1 MTQVLLGLDLDLTPF
16 NLKIGTASSEIDTLR
31 NKARAGVTLRTFLD
45 TSTLTQQLA
54 AAQKMLSGGNTRIK
68 VGTDLYKKGSQYSIS
83 KTKVKKEIIDKIQD
97 EIRDDRDYKIKIG
110 AELDYNPA
118 AIKKQLESSIG
129 TVSIKVDA
137 ELVIDTAAITRQ
149 IQQAVRLARNAAL
162 TDTGTTPPPAS
173 RQPRATATTA
183 ATQQPDAAVVRQLV
197 NDAIT
202 KTPRKG
208 GFNSGDIEK
217 VAAQARQAG
226 AQITATTVT
235 ELRKELPSALA
246 QVADDAI
253 LGLAKGLVSNDS
265 VLSDASKKTAES
277 LIKALKKSLRIASPS
292 GESRD
297 EVGKPIGEGIGKGT
311 IEGLVQWER
320 RIAGAIRQTIGN
332 VWKQGL
338 ARDAA
343 ARGALADMG
352 RDAAQVLSSSLSEN
366 LKQNL
371 GSAIVPALKGALV
384 GGAGGGITGMLVGAG
399 SAGMEATGQ
408 ISQRIA
414 SGGLMGALRVAS
426 GDTSAITGFIQES
439 FQQIVQQALGSGL
452 EGALIGGAGVAAIAG
467 GAGLVKNSGGA
478 LAKQLLAALQ
488 QQILGVAVTE
498 LERQATG
505 VESGSSQGLLGGAR
519 RAIGLLSGNVE
530 KVANDFGAL
539 IQSSPIQQVRVRLI
553 QVVEALRI
561 AGAVI
566 NELSK
571 RLQGT
576 SGGGLAI
583 PGSFTEV
590 RDLGN
595 TKYLPKP
602 NEVYN
607 RIIKESLDVFN
618 RAIDEQTRI
627 AAQANAVLNAKTAIR
642 AVNVSDYTGF
652 SGRTAPALG
661 GSTLGGI
668 PALPSFG
675 QTGGGYVP
683 PSGGGRPPQRPPGPT
698 NRFDGIFGGQ
708 LALRSIP
715 VEFFTSFRDAERLLA
730 LVERRLAAVAKAFD
744 TLKVKSQLQADQGIR
759 QLEVSLRAVLL
770 AFQKGEVGAEDVRAA
785 LYGLNREMAG
795 LAGQTAQVQNL
806 AQAFENLGGMSAQ
819 ARQAIE
825 NQRNEDVKYIQ
836 SETARGRDRDGN
848 LILSQ
853 EGRRAGNLRDIQQL
867 TYANDLVRGSQ
878 SASGFGGF
886 RGREIGNDTLIK
898 ALQRTNLSE
907 YLNQFDQLSSTIL
920 ETSRNTKVYNQVQ
933 AALSEEFDNASRAL
947 RVLNG
952 EAKAGETLTQVA
964 RNAWGTILDDFQN
977 LVPQLLVFA
986 VAYNLILQRVLTTP
1000 GAVIQAAAAFERL
1013 ETSISSFLSAT
1024 RGIGDASG
1032 VINELRGVALDL
1044 GIGFEK
1050 AASSY
1055 LRFAAAT
1062 QGTPLE
1068 GREVDITRT
1077 VATAG
1082 RNQGL
1087 SGEQID
1093 RASVALTQILSKGRV
1108 QSEELR
1114 GQLAEQLPGALQIA
1128 ARAFGVTTKE
1138 LYRMVEAGQ
1147 IAGDEFVGKFIGQL
1161 KAEGASTN
1169 QLAGSFSNVT
1179 EQLGSSVQALAATA
1193 GQPFLTPLTLA
1204 LQGVNA
1210 VIQALIP
1217 VTPLLT
1223 GLVALLG
1230 AAALRTAL
1238 GNVSLRKEIVGVTL
1252 SMLQG
1257 AATAIG
1263 YTAGMNK
1270 ATIAARTLGTSLAFL
1285 GKAAVV
1291 GLVFEGFSLV
1301 VKALKGELGKLGDE
1315 AKKVQSILSKGPGES
1330 SLSTWQKAA
1339 AFFNAP
1345 FRYADEGATVN
1356 QSAEVGKGIQKATRN
1371 ILANN
1376 DKIKKSV
1383 ADILA
1388 EEKRLFDLRN
1398 QSAAEQDPAKQ
1409 AALAKEIKASTEEI
1423 ERIKRE
1429 MPEGTAQVPA
1439 LLTAT
1444 RASIQ
1449 ALDEQIKYKEQLDEN
1464 TEAEE
1469 KNKKILEERAV
1480 TLERVSKQLGLL
1492 GQSFKANTLQGFQ
1505 AELKRIQDQLATE
1518 DVNSPRFKE
1527 LQLQALGLQK
1537 AVEDI
1542 PVTAQERSLKT
1553 QEATLRRMSAELKVQ
1568 ENIQRIK
1575 LSLIEN
1581 ERKQLEAAADLER
1594 TRGQLREAVAQ
1605 RRVSIASALN
1615 APEERLA
1622 AEAQLQQV
1630 RERNQARDLQMQSQI
1645 LNKDRERINA
1655 ETNLQKEQLK
1665 IQTQQLR
1672 IDLASL
1678 QIEKIRLENALKVK
1692 GIKAEQKKQY
1702 QDELQILNQTIGAS
1716 NQLIGQEGSLLQ
1728 SIQASGSAQLSVL
1741 GIRQDQLDVQQRIVK
1756 AEGLTERQILQ
1767 IESAKQQILDKE
1779 QAALNVL
1786 ENAKSIYGQLEESIQ
1801 GQLEG
1806 VRALVQ
1812 AELERSKLAEEAAG
1826 NELAVVDRLLDLQ
1839 QGRNEGGFFERMAK
1853 ASLLGASSEQDAYN
1867 LAQRR
1872 LELQQQIQ
1880 QQQIRQ
1886 KRLEL
1891 NLKREE
1897 LRAEEAL
1904 NALKLKGLRIEN
1916 EAEKVQARRML
1927 EQERL
1932 KLVMLGDKATPEQ
1945 KRLLGQINDLFS
1957 PQKLGGYNPT
1967 LADGGNSQN
1976 VAINDAVARGRLAV
1990 QRSGYLDEQEAQN
2003 SILVRERT
2011 AGLQR
2016 SNEAQETELQL
2027 QERLFRLDAA
2037 QWFGQFLD
2045 KTTQL
2050 GRTLGVITTGLS
2062 EFRSTV
2068 SQAFSDAIT
2077 NGADASEAIADA
2089 GKALAGKF
2097 VTGLIDELFLKPME
2111 ENFFRGIQQLF
2122 PDLFKNE
2129 QQSLVDSTNLNT
2141 SSTDTLTQVNR
2152 ELINT
2157 INKLPDLTKRID
2169 ATIPR
2174 PTMETPV
2181 YRAPENP
2188 GLASSIGGNAFSET
2202 QKDYY
2207 IDQLESASGAG
2218 WRECYSAVAAML
2230 ASTYKDQQIGLN
2242 EYNRIRARFGDSTSS
2257 AAQLKALR
2265 ELGLNATVSDTG
2277 SIEQVR
2283 EMLRSGK
2290 PVGLGINHNNRSGHW
2305 IMAHGL
2311 TPNGD
2316 FIVDDP
2322 YGKLNQRRNTG
2333 WAATN
2338 SASRKPGNNAVY
2350 SADFLR
2356 SIFEDRGPGTGR
2368 ILRIEGM
2375 PKVGTGSPSTAGV
2388 SQTVLNENAARWA
2401 QAISSRL
2408 FEGADYN
2415 TKFGGGSFDNKKPH
2429 PGGMTPYGRYQ
2440 FQGPSWMD
2448 ANGGRNL
2455 PMTPE
2460 NQDRAFLALGQRRG
2474 VNFMTD
2480 APSAATFAK
2489 LRNEWT
2495 SVPGAAEAR
2504 GTMEDFMRAFR
2515 APLNAN
2521 VAPTSQPLP
2530 PAVMTPLPGVG
2541 GAPPSASNPVPVTVI
2556 PLGGSPATLDQA
2568 GAMLGNQV
2576 PQLDPATAVNWSTLG
2591 QNADVASQTL
2601 ADTTV
2606 VTQDAI
2612 TSVTGLGD
2620 SFWAA
2625 AGGMDSIATAATNTP
2640 NAFMSLNN
2648 TISGVVGVLGSLGVG
2663 IAGYQQLK
2671 KGGTYNTLMGL
2682 AGIFGSIGSITGMFT
2697 NGGIFGGGRA
2707 SGGPVKARTPYL
2719 VGEQGPELFMSAV
2732 DGQILNNGDTQ
2743 DYFKQTRA
2751 SLGRVTTRDRD
2762 SRSAALPPMAP
2773 IDIRYESQTIN
2784 NVEYVTA
2791 EQHRKGMEMAA
2802 RRGQQL
2808 AYQGLQNSVKV
2819 RRRLGVS

>member
-1 MTQVLLGLDLDLTPF
+1 MAQVQLDLSLGLEAF
-16 NLKIGTASSEIDTLR
+16 QSQITLAHS
-31 NKARAGVTLRTFLD
+31 KLQGLEARAKVPLGLRAFLD
-45 TSTLTQQLA
+45 TSTLRAQLQ
-54 AAQKMLSGGNTRIK
+54 AAQKMLSGGNSNIK
-68 VGTDLYKKGSQYSIS
+68 IGAELYKKGSQYSIS
-83 KTKVKKEIIDKIQD
+83 KTKVKKEIIDKIQG
-97 EIRDDRDYKIKIG
+97 EIRDDRDYKLKIG
-110 AELDYNPA
+110 TELDFDPA
-118 AIKKQLESSIG
+118 AIKKQIESGIG

-149 IQQAVRLARNAAL
+149 IQQAVRLAQSAAVN
-162 TDTGTTPPPAS
+162 DAGTTSSTAS
-173 RQPRATATTA
+173 RQPRAAATA
-183 ATQQPDAAVVRQLV
+183 ATRQPDAVAVRQLL
-197 NDAIT
+197 NDAVA
-202 KTPRKG
+202 KT
-208 GFNSGDIEK
+208 
-217 VAAQARQAG
+217 QAG
-226 AQITATTVT
+226 GGLSTAEIKKFATEAKKAGAELTATTVT

-246 QVADDAI
+246 KVADDAI
-253 LGLAKGLVSNDS
+253 LGLAKGLVSNES
-265 VLSDASKKTAES
+265 ALIDASRQAAES
-277 LIKALKKSLRIASPS
+277 LIKALKKALRIASPS
-292 GESRD
+292 GESKD

-332 VWKQGL
+332 AWKQGL

-352 RDAAQVLSSSLSEN
+352 RDAGQIISTSLGKALRQGMASSV
-366 LKQNL
+366 
-371 GSAIVPALKGALV
+371 APALKGGLLGGTGGMVTGGLV
-384 GGAGGGITGMLVGAG
+384 GGLGAAGAAVKQAVMPSVMTFGSSPMAQKLGMLGQGAASLASGGANDAFNTFLQNSLDSVVQAALSGGGQAGLIGAAGVGGVAAVTGLARGAGGSLVTQAVESIKNRILGAAAEQAQGQMAIPGVTGGAVTAPIQNASNVMGLIQGRLQDAAAALQRFVDGMKPGELQQQIRSFLWNLAIADEQFEVIRRQTQQLGFRMETSWNQMTGRVPQQLLPPQPVPGTGMIRQRNMPLGSVVGRTPFGFIGESPDINEGRGYLERSRRELEPFGRPGEWQIVDKANGVWQRILSDSELAQERLALIAENLTRAG
-399 SAGMEATGQ
+399 SASYRTWTDRQGVGTFNPFDQAFYRPTRPPQ
-408 ISQRIA
+408 A
-414 SGGLMGALRVAS
+414 PPPGGDG
-426 GDTSAITGFIQES
+426 TF
-439 FQQIVQQALGSGL
+439 
-452 EGALIGGAGVAAIAG
+452 GGNRFGTP
-467 GAGLVKNSGGA
+467 NPGGA
-478 LAKQLLAALQ
+478 LAL
-488 QQILGVAVTE
+488 
-498 LERQATG
+498 R
-505 VESGSSQGLLGGAR
+505 
-519 RAIGLLSGNVE
+519 NV
-530 KVANDFGAL
+530 
-539 IQSSPIQQVRVRLI
+539 
-553 QVVEALRI
+553 
-561 AGAVI
+561 
-566 NELSK
+566 
-571 RLQGT
+571 
-576 SGGGLAI
+576 
-583 PGSFTEV
+583 
-590 RDLGN
+590 
-595 TKYLPKP
+595 
-602 NEVYN
+602 
-607 RIIKESLDVFN
+607 
-618 RAIDEQTRI
+618 
-627 AAQANAVLNAKTAIR
+627 
-642 AVNVSDYTGF
+642 
-652 SGRTAPALG
+652 
-661 GSTLGGI
+661 
-668 PALPSFG
+668 
-675 QTGGGYVP
+675 
-683 PSGGGRPPQRPPGPT
+683 
-698 NRFDGIFGGQ
+698 
-708 LALRSIP
+708 P

-730 LVERRLAAVAKAFD
+730 EVDKRLASVAKAFD

-867 TYANDLVRGSQ
+867 TYANDLVRGAQ

-920 ETSRNTKVYNQVQ
+920 QTSRNTKVYNQVQ

-1032 VINELRGVALDL
+1032 VISELRGVALDL

-1147 IAGDEFVGKFIGQL
+1147 IAGDEFVGRFIGQL

-1210 VIQALIP
+1210 VMQALIP
-1217 VTPLLT
+1217 VAPVLT
-1223 GLVALLG
+1223 GLFVVLG
-1230 AAALRTAL
+1230 AQALKAALGHVPLVR
-1238 GNVSLRKEIVGVTL
+1238 EIVG
-1252 SMLQG
+1252 
-1257 AATAIG
+1257 AARAMFAAKNPAEG
-1263 YTAGMNK
+1263 YTAGLVRLTGAAKLAATVLK
-1270 ATIAARTLGTSLAFL
+1270 ALGTAALIGLAF
-1285 GKAAVV
+1285 
-1291 GLVFEGFSLV
+1291 E
-1301 VKALKGELGKLGDE
+1301 ALSGAIKFAKGEIGALGDE
-1315 AKKVQSILSKGPGES
+1315 LKKVNKIAEGGVGGGLNSFQKFLSRLNIPKNISDQTTLFDASKIGTSSDSLRQKIIANQKQIQGAIRTTREIDKALFAERLARDKAERDQDTKGV
-1330 SLSTWQKAA
+1330 QKAVKNIQTLERFREQV
-1339 AFFNAP
+1339 AFAVSP
-1345 FRYADEGATVN
+1345 EDAQIQIGAN
-1356 QSAEVGKGIQKATRN
+1356 K
-1371 ILANN
+1371 
-1376 DKIKKSV
+1376 
-1383 ADILA
+1383 
-1388 EEKRLFDLRN
+1388 
-1398 QSAAEQDPAKQ
+1398 AAEQAV
-1409 AALAKEIKASTEEI
+1409 KAVIERGIAQGRNVEI
-1423 ERIKRE
+1423 EKRN
-1429 MPEGTAQVPA
+1429 
-1439 LLTAT
+1439 L
-1444 RASIQ
+1444 
-1449 ALDEQIKYKEQLDEN
+1449 
-1464 TEAEE
+1464 
-1469 KNKKILEERAV
+1469 
-1480 TLERVSKQLGLL
+1480 
-1492 GQSFKANTLQGFQ
+1492 KA
-1505 AELKRIQDQLATE
+1505 IQDQGKAFEDTARKAGLLDTAIARINSLGALQSRLQASEKDLASL
-1518 DVNSPRFKE
+1518 DVDSESFRQ
-1527 LQLQALGLQK
+1527 LQLQVAGQRQ
-1537 AVEDI
+1537 AVADQQLL
-1542 PVTAQERSLKT
+1542 PQERALKT
-1553 QEATLRRMSAELKVQ
+1553 QETVLRRMSVELKVQ

-1575 LSLIEN
+1575 LGLIEN
-1581 ERKQLEAAADLER
+1581 ERRQLEANLDLER
-1594 TRGQLREAVAQ
+1594 TRGRLREAVAQ
-1605 RRVSIASALN
+1605 RRVTIASTLN

-1622 AEAQLQQV
+1622 AEAELQRV
-1630 RERNQARDLQMQSQI
+1630 RERNQSRELQAQGQI
-1645 LNKDRERINA
+1645 LGKDRERINA
-1655 ETNLQKEQLK
+1655 ETSLQKEQVK
-1665 IQTQQLR
+1665 IQTQQLA
-1672 IDLASL
+1672 IDKQML
-1678 QIEKIRLENALKVK
+1678 QIERLKLEAAAKTK
-1692 GIKAEQKKQY
+1692 GVSKDLVRQYYLQMGQIDKTIKAT
-1702 QDELQILNQTIGAS
+1702 DT
-1716 NQLIGQEGSLLQ
+1716 LIGQQGTLVQ
-1728 SIQASGSAQLSVL
+1728 SIEASGNAQLGVLDTRLQELEVQRQINRENSLTEQQRRQIEAAQQDITNKLQAS
-1741 GIRQDQLDVQQRIVK
+1741 
-1756 AEGLTERQILQ
+1756 
-1767 IESAKQQILDKE
+1767 
-1779 QAALNVL
+1779 LNAI
-1786 ENAKSIYGQLEESIQ
+1786 ENAKAAYEQLSSSVQ
-1801 GQLEG
+1801 QQLDG
-1806 VRALVQ
+1806 VRSLVD
-1812 AELERSKLAEEAAG
+1812 AEKERSALAEQTAAK
-1826 NELAVVDRLLDLQ
+1826 ELAAVDRLLELQ

-1853 ASLLGASSEQDAYN
+1853 ASLLGASGEQDAYN

-1916 EAEKVQARRML
+1916 EKAKAQARSAL
-1927 EQERL
+1927 ETERL
-1932 KLVMLGDKATPEQ
+1932 KLVTLGDRATPEQ
-1945 KRLLGQINDLFS
+1945 RRLLSDVTGLQL
-1957 PQKLGGYNPT
+1957 QLGGYNPNVPG
-1967 LADGGNSQN
+1967 GGNSQN
-1976 VAINDAVARGRLAV
+1976 NAINQAIGSGRLA
-1990 QRSGYLDEQEAQN
+1990 LEQEAFYNFQESQQAIITRDRVDSQN
-2003 SILVRERT
+2003 RANNALEKEIQL
-2011 AGLQR
+2011 
-2016 SNEAQETELQL
+2016 NEQL
-2027 QERLFRLDAA
+2027 FKLDAA

-2050 GRTLGVITTGLS
+2050 GRTLGVVTTGLS

-2097 VTGLIDELFLKPME
+2097 ATGLIDELFLKPME

-2157 INKLPDLTKRID
+2157 INKIPDLTKRID

-2188 GLASSIGGNAFSET
+2188 GLSSQVSAPASSLQSLAPVVGGIANMLPGTRGGPNINRGVSGNHAGRDLGVDVGDPVHARRAGTVVS
-2202 QKDYY
+2202 Y
-2207 IDQLESASGAG
+2207 IPSFTRRGARYMGEGLRIKYDDGMQGTYGHIQNPAVKEGDRVEAGQFLAKIFADGQNTHLHYELRDQ
-2218 WRECYSAVAAML
+2218 
-2230 ASTYKDQQIGLN
+2230 
-2242 EYNRIRARFGDSTSS
+2242 F
-2257 AAQLKALR
+2257 
-2265 ELGLNATVSDTG
+2265 
-2277 SIEQVR
+2277 
-2283 EMLRSGK
+2283 
-2290 PVGLGINHNNRSGHW
+2290 
-2305 IMAHGL
+2305 
-2311 TPNGD
+2311 
-2316 FIVDDP
+2316 
-2322 YGKLNQRRNTG
+2322 GKLLEPLK
-2333 WAATN
+2333 WVMESLKVPA
-2338 SASRKPGNNAVY
+2338 
-2350 SADFLR
+2350 
-2356 SIFEDRGPGTGR
+2356 GR
-2368 ILRIEGM
+2368 
-2375 PKVGTGSPSTAGV
+2375 VSP
-2388 SQTVLNENAARWA
+2388 
-2401 QAISSRL
+2401 ISSPI
-2408 FEGADYN
+2408 A
-2415 TKFGGGSFDNKKPH
+2415 
-2429 PGGMTPYGRYQ
+2429 
-2440 FQGPSWMD
+2440 
-2448 ANGGRNL
+2448 
-2455 PMTPE
+2455 
-2460 NQDRAFLALGQRRG
+2460 
-2474 VNFMTD
+2474 
-2480 APSAATFAK
+2480 APSAPP
-2489 LRNEWT
+2489 
-2495 SVPGAAEAR
+2495 SQPAA
-2504 GTMEDFMRAFR
+2504 
-2515 APLNAN
+2515 
-2521 VAPTSQPLP
+2521 PLP

-2556 PLGGSPATLDQA
+2556 PFGGSPATLDQA

-2576 PQLDPATAVNWSTLG
+2576 SQLDPATAVNWSTLG

-2697 NGGIFGGGRA
+2697 KGGIFGGGRA